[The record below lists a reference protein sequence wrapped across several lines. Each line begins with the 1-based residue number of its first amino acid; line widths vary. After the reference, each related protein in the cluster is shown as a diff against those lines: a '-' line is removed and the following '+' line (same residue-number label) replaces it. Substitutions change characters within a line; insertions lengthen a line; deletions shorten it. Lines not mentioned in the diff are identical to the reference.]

1 MVPYG
6 GAALIGP
13 KVERTE
19 LESGLRIIAIVLP
32 QTRTSVIE
40 FVSEAG
46 SRYDPSD
53 LGGVS
58 HFLEHML
65 YRGTRNHAGPH
76 ELALAFE
83 RRGGL
88 LEAATYIDHGSVALS
103 MPPESTIP
111 SIPILCEVL
120 RAPLLQ
126 GIDVERAIVR
136 EEILETLDENSRLV
150 DASDLARALCF
161 PSHPLG
167 APITGSLEAL
177 ERFDQAALLAHHDR
191 LYVGSAAVIAVAGA
205 VEPAQVFETFASGMR
220 GLQRGSRPKASSPAD
235 TRGPIY
241 SFVRYTDSQSH
252 LRIVFRA
259 SGYGDKR
266 EPVIE
271 LLMRLLDDGMSTRLY
286 HRICNT
292 LGLCYD
298 VSAYYEAWADAG
310 VVEIAG
316 DCAHERVAR
325 LGEEILDL
333 VTRLRDEGPTEEEF
347 VAAKQRAR
355 WQHLELL
362 DDPSE
367 LTGFYGYAELKQ
379 TIRDPMQRTDQ
390 LEAVSLETL
399 RDVARDLFTPE
410 NLVVVCVGEPQ
421 KRVREKL
428 EKVVLGYT

>member
-1 MVPYG
+1 MTSPR
-6 GAALIGP
+6 
-13 KVERTE
+13 VERAE

-32 QTRTSVIE
+32 HTRTTVVE

-46 SRYDPSD
+46 SRYDPSE

-65 YRGTRNHAGPH
+65 YRGTGNYPGPH

-103 MPPESTIP
+103 MPPESALP

-150 DASDLARALCF
+150 DASDLARGLCF

-167 APITGSLEAL
+167 ASITGSLDAL
-177 ERFDQAALLAHHDR
+177 ERFDREALLAHHDR
-191 LYVGSAAVIAVAGA
+191 LYVGSGAVVAVAGA
-205 VEPAQVFETFASGMR
+205 VDPNQVFDAFAAGMH
-220 GLQRGSRPKASSPAD
+220 GLQRGTRPTAAPPAQ

-252 LRIVFRA
+252 LRVVFRA
-259 SGYGDKR
+259 SGYGDQS
-266 EPVIE
+266 EPAIE

-286 HRICNT
+286 HRICNS
-292 LGLCYD
+292 LGLC
-298 VSAYYEAWADAG
+298 
-310 VVEIAG
+310 
-316 DCAHERVAR
+316 
-325 LGEEILDL
+325 
-333 VTRLRDEGPTEEEF
+333 
-347 VAAKQRAR
+347 
-355 WQHLELL
+355 
-362 DDPSE
+362 
-367 LTGFYGYAELKQ
+367 
-379 TIRDPMQRTDQ
+379 
-390 LEAVSLETL
+390 
-399 RDVARDLFTPE
+399 
-410 NLVVVCVGEPQ
+410 
-421 KRVREKL
+421 
-428 EKVVLGYT
+428 